1 MDNTTNKK
9 QKRKGVSM
17 FSVVIGIL
25 LLLAAII
32 IPILAAKVKCGRIGG
47 VVSVI
52 AVLLAVVVVGSS
64 CISTV
69 PTGHTGILTTFGRVE
84 DRNLPEGMNI
94 HAPWQNITTMTNK
107 EQIFSET
114 NVCFSS
120 DLQEVAYTYTVKYS
134 LLSSAAPNIYKTVGI
149 NYFDILIKP
158 QVNNAIKAE
167 FGLVEAENMT
177 ELRTQLQNKID
188 TTVSEF
194 ASKYGIEV
202 TVVID
207 DFDFSDAYTNA
218 IESKQ
223 VAEQEALRDK
233 TQQQMETERTRQAAE
248 RTKIQAEN
256 DAAIREINANAEA
269 EAARIKAQ
277 ADFEVAQLEA
287 DAIAY
292 KGEKEA
298 EATKALAEAIT
309 EEVVAY
315 EYAQN
320 WSGDLP
326 TYMMGTGAL
335 PIVDIP
341 MGGEE

>member
-1 MDNTTNKK
+1 
-9 QKRKGVSM
+9 M
-17 FSVVIGIL
+17 FAVVIGIL
-25 LLLAAII
+25 LIIVAIAFPFI
-32 IPILAAKVKCGRIGG
+32 THGMGYKGGGIGSAIALILAA
-47 VVSVI
+47 VI
-52 AVLLAVVVVGSS
+52 ITLS

-84 DRNLPEGMNI
+84 DKNLPEGMNF
-94 HAPWQNITTMTNK
+94 HAPWQSITTMTNK
-107 EQIFSET
+107 EQTSTET
-114 NVCFSS
+114 NMCFSA
-120 DLQEVAYTYTVKYS
+120 DLQEVAYTYTTKHS
-134 LLSSAAPNIYKTVGI
+134 LLASAAPNIYKTVGTDYY
-149 NYFDILIKP
+149 NILIVP

-177 ELRTQLQNKID
+177 ELRTQLQKNINEKVQ
-188 TTVSEF
+188 TF
-194 ASKYGIEV
+194 ADKYGINV

-218 IESKQ
+218 IEAKQ

-233 TQQQMETERTRQAAE
+233 TQQQMETERARQQAE

-256 DAAIREINANAEA
+256 DAAIREINANADA

-298 EATKALAEAIT
+298 EATAALAAVISDEI
-309 EEVVAY
+309 VAY
-315 EYAQN
+315 EYAQR
-320 WSGDLP
+320 WRGELP
-326 TYMMGTGAL
+326 QYMMGSNGAL
-335 PIVDIP
+335 PIIDIP
-341 MGGEE
+341 MNTEEE

>member
-1 MDNTTNKK
+1 
-9 QKRKGVSM
+9 M
-17 FSVVIGIL
+17 FNIVICIL
-25 LLLAAII
+25 FIIIAII
-32 IPILAAKVKCGRIGG
+32 VPIICSKVGSDRLGNFIRI
-47 VVSVI
+47 I
-52 AVLLAVVVVGSS
+52 AIVLAVVVIGCS
-64 CISTV
+64 CVSIV

-84 DRNLPEGMNI
+84 NRNLPEGINF

-107 EQIFSET
+107 EQIFTET
-114 NVCFSS
+114 NLCFSA
-120 DLQEVAYTYTVKYS
+120 DLQEVSYTYTVKYS
-134 LLSSAAPNIYKTVGI
+134 LLPSSTPNIYKTVGV
-149 NYFDILIKP
+149 NYFDVLIKP
-158 QVNNAIKAE
+158 HVNNAIKAE
-167 FGLVEAENMT
+167 FGLVKAENMT
-177 ELRTQLQNKID
+177 ELRTQLQNNID
-188 TTVSEF
+188 ETVSNF
-194 ASKYGIEV
+194 ASQYGIEV

-207 DFDFSDAYTNA
+207 DFDFSDAYTDA

-233 TQQQMETERTRQAAE
+233 TQQQMETERTRQEAE

-256 DAAIREINANAEA
+256 DATVREINANADA

-277 ADFEVAQLEA
+277 ADYEVAQLEA

-309 EEVVAY
+309 DDVVAY
-315 EYAQN
+315 EYAKN

-335 PIVDIP
+335 PIIDVP
-341 MGGEE
+341 MGDGN

>member
-1 MDNTTNKK
+1 
-9 QKRKGVSM
+9 M
-17 FSVVIGIL
+17 FAVVIGL
-25 LLLAAII
+25 LLIIMAIVAPI
-32 IPILAAKVKCGRIGG
+32 IMSANGASGG
-47 VVSVI
+47 GFASVI
-52 AVLLAVVVVGSS
+52 CVVLAVVIVGIS

-84 DRNLPEGMNI
+84 DKNLPEGMNF
-94 HAPWQNITTMTNK
+94 HAPWQSITTMTNK
-107 EQIFSET
+107 EQIFTEQ
-114 NVCFSS
+114 NLCFSA

-134 LLSSAAPNIYKTVGI
+134 LLPSSAPTIYKTVGTD
-149 NYFDILIKP
+149 YFNILIKP

-177 ELRTQLQNKID
+177 ELRTQLQGKINE
-188 TTVSEF
+188 TVRVF
-194 ASKYGIEV
+194 ASQYGIEV
-202 TVVID
+202 SVVID

-218 IESKQ
+218 IEAKQ

-233 TQQQMETERTRQAAE
+233 TQQQMETERTRQQAE

-256 DAAIREINANAEA
+256 DAEIRRINAEA
-269 EAARIKAQ
+269 EAEANKVKAQ

-292 KGEKEA
+292 KGQKEA

-309 EEVVAY
+309 DEVVAY

-320 WSGDLP
+320 WSGELP
-326 TYMMGTGAL
+326 QYMMGGNGAL
-335 PIVDIP
+335 PIIDIP
-341 MGGEE
+341 MGEEE

>member
-1 MDNTTNKK
+1 
-9 QKRKGVSM
+9 M
-17 FSVVIGIL
+17 FAVVIGIL
-25 LLLAAII
+25 LILAAII
-32 IPILAAKVKCGRIGG
+32 APIIMSASSTSGG
-47 VVSVI
+47 GIVSAVC
-52 AVLLAVVVVGSS
+52 VLLAVAIVGIS

-84 DRNLPEGMNI
+84 DKNLPEGMNF
-94 HAPWQNITTMTNK
+94 HAPWQSITTMTNK
-107 EQIFSET
+107 EQIFTEQ
-114 NVCFSS
+114 NLCFSA

-134 LLSSAAPNIYKTVGI
+134 LLPSSAPTIYKTVGTD
-149 NYFDILIKP
+149 YFNILIKP

-177 ELRTQLQNKID
+177 ELRTQLQAQINE
-188 TTVSEF
+188 TVSTF
-194 ASKYGIEV
+194 ATKYGIEV
-202 TVVID
+202 SVVID

-218 IESKQ
+218 IEAKQ

-233 TQQQMETERTRQAAE
+233 TQQQMETERARQQAE

-256 DAAIREINANAEA
+256 DAAIREINANADA

-309 EEVVAY
+309 DEVVAY

-320 WSGDLP
+320 WSGELP
-326 TYMMGTGAL
+326 QYMMGGSGAL
-335 PIVDIP
+335 PIIDIP
-341 MGGEE
+341 MGEEE

>member
-1 MDNTTNKK
+1 
-9 QKRKGVSM
+9 M
-17 FSVVIGIL
+17 FAVVLGIL
-25 LLLAAII
+25 LVLAAII
-32 IPILAAKVKCGRIGG
+32 IP
-47 VVSVI
+47 VVSSKAGYGTNWGI
-52 AVLLAVVVVGSS
+52 SALAVLLAIVVVGAS

-94 HAPWQNITTMTNK
+94 HAPWQSITTMTNK
-107 EQIFSET
+107 EQIFTE
-114 NVCFSS
+114 NNLCFSS

-134 LLSSAAPNIYKTVGI
+134 LLSSAAPNIYKTVGTD
-149 NYFDILIKP
+149 YFNILIKP

-177 ELRTQLQNKID
+177 ELRTQLQSKIGE
-188 TTVSEF
+188 TVSAF

-218 IESKQ
+218 IEAKQ

-320 WSGDLP
+320 WSGNLP

-341 MGGEE
+341 MGVEE

>member
-1 MDNTTNKK
+1 
-9 QKRKGVSM
+9 M
-17 FSVVIGIL
+17 FAVVIGIL
-25 LLLAAII
+25 LIIVAIAFPFI
-32 IPILAAKVKCGRIGG
+32 THGMGYKGGGIGSAIALILAA
-47 VVSVI
+47 VI
-52 AVLLAVVVVGSS
+52 ITLS

-84 DRNLPEGMNI
+84 DKNLPEGMNF
-94 HAPWQNITTMTNK
+94 HAPWQSITTMTNK
-107 EQIFSET
+107 EQTSTET
-114 NVCFSS
+114 NVCFSA
-120 DLQEVAYTYTVKYS
+120 DLQEVAYTYTTKHS
-134 LLSSAAPNIYKTVGI
+134 LLASAAPNIYKTVGTDYY
-149 NYFDILIKP
+149 NILIVP

-177 ELRTQLQNKID
+177 ELRTQLQKNINEK
-188 TTVSEF
+188 VQAF
-194 ASKYGIEV
+194 ANKYGINV

-218 IESKQ
+218 IEAKQ

-233 TQQQMETERTRQAAE
+233 TQQQMETERARQQAE

-256 DAAIREINANAEA
+256 DAAIREINANADA

-298 EATKALAEAIT
+298 EATAALAAAIT
-309 EEVVAY
+309 DEVVAY

-320 WSGDLP
+320 WSGELP
-326 TYMMGTGAL
+326 QYMMGGTGAL
-335 PIVDIP
+335 PIIDIP
-341 MGGEE
+341 MNTEEE

>member
-1 MDNTTNKK
+1 
-9 QKRKGVSM
+9 M

-25 LLLAAII
+25 LVVVAIVSLIAA
-32 IPILAAKVKCGRIGG
+32 PKFNAGRIGNL
-47 VVSVI
+47 VSVV
-52 AVLLAVVVVGSS
+52 AFVLALVIVGGS

-84 DRNLPEGMNI
+84 DRNLPEGINI

-107 EQIFSET
+107 EQIFTET

-134 LLSSAAPNIYKTVGI
+134 LLPSAAPNIYKTVGV
-149 NYFDILIKP
+149 NYFNVLIKP
-158 QVNNAIKAE
+158 QVNNAVKAA

-177 ELRTQLQNKID
+177 ELRTQLQNDINTMVGD
-188 TTVSEF
+188 YAT
-194 ASKYGIEV
+194 KYGIDV
-202 TVVID
+202 AVVID

-218 IESKQ
+218 IEAKQ

-233 TQQQMETERTRQAAE
+233 TQQEMETERTRQAAE
-248 RTKIQAEN
+248 RTKIEAENAAAIKAINAQAEA
-256 DAAIREINANAEA
+256 DAAKVKAE
-269 EAARIKAQ
+269 

-292 KGEKEA
+292 KGNKEA

-309 EEVVAY
+309 SEVVAY

-320 WSGDLP
+320 WSGNLP
-326 TYMMGTGAL
+326 TYMMGANGAL

-341 MGGEE
+341 MGVKE

>member
-1 MDNTTNKK
+1 
-9 QKRKGVSM
+9 M

-25 LLLAAII
+25 LLLAAIVV
-32 IPILAAKVKCGRIGG
+32 PILASKNGFGRVGG
-47 VVSVI
+47 IASVVAVVL
-52 AVLLAVVVVGSS
+52 AVLIVGGS

-84 DRNLPEGMNI
+84 DRNLPEGMNV

-107 EQIFSET
+107 EQIFTET

-134 LLSSAAPNIYKTVGI
+134 LLPSAAPNIYKTVGVD
-149 NYFDILIKP
+149 YFNILIKP
-158 QVNNAIKAE
+158 QVNNAVKAA

-177 ELRTQLQNKID
+177 ELRTHLQSDINA
-188 TTVSEF
+188 TVE
-194 ASKYGIEV
+194 AYATKYGIEV
-202 TVVID
+202 SVVID

-218 IESKQ
+218 IEAKQ

-233 TQQQMETERTRQAAE
+233 TQQQMETERARQAAE

-256 DAAIREINANAEA
+256 DAAIREINASAEA

-320 WSGDLP
+320 WSGNLP

-341 MGGEE
+341 MGVEE